1 MYNHFCS
8 WDPIGPIGDIM
19 NKKLTTQQIVGTG
32 LLLALEIIFQVIGN
46 YLQFGPVSINLSLVA
61 IVLAAVLYGPLSG
74 AILGFFCGIII
85 LFSPSTIAIFMPVS
99 PFGTVV
105 ACLLKTTLAGL
116 LAGFVYKAL
125 KNKNQLLGI
134 ILASIL
140 VPVINTG
147 IFSAICLIFFRPIL
161 AGGAND
167 ESFASMMTFLI
178 VGFIGWNFLLELGTT
193 VVVSTI
199 LGLVLVRRK
208 AA

>member
-1 MYNHFCS
+1 
-8 WDPIGPIGDIM
+8 M
-19 NKKLTTQQIVGTG
+19 NKKFTTQQIVGTG

-74 AILGFFCGIII
+74 AILGFFCGIIV
-85 LFSPSTIAIFMPVS
+85 LFSPSTIALFMPVS
-99 PFGTVV
+99 PVGTVV

-116 LAGFVYKAL
+116 VAGYVYKL
-125 KNKNQLLGI
+125 FKNKNQLLGI

-147 IFSAICLIFFRPIL
+147 IFSTVCLLFFRPIL
-161 AGGAND
+161 ATGAGSD
-167 ESFASMMTFLI
+167 SFGSMMTFLL
-178 VGFIGWNFLLELGTT
+178 VGFIGWNFLVELGTT
-193 VVVSTI
+193 VLVSTI
-199 LGLVLVRRK
+199 LGIVLVRRK

>member
-1 MYNHFCS
+1 
-8 WDPIGPIGDIM
+8 M
-19 NKKLTTQQIVGTG
+19 NKRITTQQIVGTG

-46 YLQFGPVSINLSLVA
+46 YVQFGPVSINLSLVA

-85 LFSPSTIAIFMPVS
+85 LFSPSTLALFMPVS
-99 PFGTVV
+99 AFGTVV

-116 LAGFVYKAL
+116 LAGFVFKAF
-125 KNKNQLLGI
+125 KNKNQILGI

-147 IFSAICLIFFRPIL
+147 IFCTVSLLFFRPIL
-161 AGGAND
+161 AGGAGD
-167 ESFASMMTFLI
+167 ESFASMMMFLL
-178 VGFIGWNFLLELGTT
+178 VGFIGWNFLLELATT

-199 LGLVLVRRK
+199 LGFVLIRRK